1 MPVDYLTIPSQ
12 RRYVQYFT
20 SMLGGIKPSLAPLLL
35 RRVIMTTIPN
45 YSKNSNVVGCCPY
58 IQLFQCGS
66 LIATSTPSSSS
77 SSSEREH
84 ESRTRGQG
92 LQLSWLDS
100 SEGSVSFT
108 LDCPVQVTDSLLCDK
123 AMQCNAMQCNAMQ
136 CNSIH

>member
-77 SSSEREH
+77 SSSSSE
-84 ESRTRGQG
+84 RGQG

-108 LDCPVQVTDSLLCDK
+108 LDCPVQVTDSLLCDE
-123 AMQCNAMQCNAMQ
+123 AMQCNPIQFIDLYSLSM
-136 CNSIH
+136 

>member
-20 SMLGGIKPSLAPLLL
+20 SMLGGLKPSLAPLLL

-77 SSSEREH
+77 SSSSSSSERDQ

-123 AMQCNAMQCNAMQ
+123 AMQCSAMQCNPI
-136 CNSIH
+136 C